1 MDPAQLDEL
10 ARRAQGGSREAFRA
24 LVEAVQ
30 EPLRACI
37 AAHAAHPHQIDE
49 ALQETLVTAFRR
61 LDQYRPE
68 GTLVPWLKQIARNHL
83 RRDLRD
89 RRRFA
94 GLDEDAL
101 DAAVI
106 GAQLDKLES
115 EEAVGERERA
125 VERLR
130 RCLARLPDQLRGLV
144 EAHHFAGAPL
154 ADLAA
159 RLNRSANW
167 LAVTLFRARKALAEC
182 VAKEDSGG
190 V

>member
-10 ARRAQGGSREAFRA
+10 ARRALGGSRAAFRA

-37 AAHAAHPHQIDE
+37 AAHAVHPHQIDE
-49 ALQETLVTAFRR
+49 ALRETLVTAFHR

-68 GTLVPWLKQIARNHL
+68 GALVPWLKQIARDHL
-83 RRDLRD
+83 LRDLRD
-89 RRRFA
+89 RRRLA
-94 GLDEDAL
+94 GLDADAL
-101 DAAVI
+101 DAAVL
-106 GAQLDKLES
+106 AARLDALEC
-115 EEAVGERERA
+115 EGEAGERERA

-130 RCLARLPDQLRGLV
+130 RCLARLPDQLRGLI
-144 EAHHFAGAPL
+144 EAHHLADAPL
-154 ADLAA
+154 AELAA
-159 RLNRSANW
+159 RLNRDANW

-182 VAKEDSGG
+182 VAKEGPGG